1 VLYTKITNV
10 ATIMVTIMSG
20 TSRLVTALLLCAI
33 VGMAIVVRLYP
44 FHSQTPLTASTLAT
58 PARNLQRL
66 PSTRRQ
72 TQDLSTVVSSPK
84 RNACRTDSVLPS
96 YVESRS
102 VRRTNPTDD
111 VSVCPYAQR
120 NNHEPFSTLATSIT
134 EDTLQYATATSQPR
148 VNLWKGRSCGIFV

>member
-1 VLYTKITNV
+1 
-10 ATIMVTIMSG
+10 MVTIMSG
-20 TSRLVTALLLCAI
+20 TSRLVTALLLWCAI

-66 PSTRRQ
+66 PSTRP
-72 TQDLSTVVSSPK
+72 TQHLSTVVSSPT

-102 VRRTNPTDD
+102 VRRTNSSND

-120 NNHEPFSTLATSIT
+120 NNHEPFSTLATSNT
-134 EDTLQYATATSQPR
+134 EVQQQSVTATSQPR
-148 VNLWKGRSCGIFV
+148 VNLWKGRLCGIFV